1 MYNIDFK
8 VKYQDIQ
15 EELVLKL
22 KKKPEKEYDPK
33 VNENPDDEYEYEYSN
48 QDVLD
53 VCDKLYRDELCSV
66 FYAENILDDKID
78 QGMTYVLEKMLVNSD
93 FKNIIDKMRELLYL
107 NETGNSPILSEE
119 HKNNIK
125 ENYDLIVL
133 LTLFSKHI
141 FYITHKCICQ
151 QINKGGIENDLIQE
165 LQENTIKVLKM

>member
-107 NETGNSPILSEE
+107 NETGNSPIL
-119 HKNNIK
+119 
-125 ENYDLIVL
+125 
-133 LTLFSKHI
+133 
-141 FYITHKCICQ
+141 
-151 QINKGGIENDLIQE
+151 
-165 LQENTIKVLKM
+165 